1 MSTQTVNLKIVLNR
15 GDTIPGLRQI
25 GNESAAISQRVSRA
39 QMQANNE
46 ITRSYDR
53 LQIDVVAGARR
64 TAQAREMLGIR
75 SENIIRGEINRT
87 REAYEQMYRSGAF
100 NARELSRAY
109 ESMQRKVRELNAELR
124 TGSTLQSKMQT
135 ALTVGAAAGA
145 GAYVVGRYAS
155 QAMSFDQRLAL
166 MANTAFAERGVAGRR
181 AGMAELQSVI
191 NRSVRS
197 GVGGGTREQAAEA
210 LDAMIA
216 RNVLG
221 RERSMQFLPTVMRTA
236 SGSGAQPT
244 DIANLSSVLVG
255 QRIVGNNDQLK
266 TALNMITAAGQ
277 AGGFEIKDMAK
288 WLSQQ
293 LPLAQKSGLMGL
305 DGLQK
310 VLTMNQ
316 AAILT
321 AGTTDEAGNN
331 VRNLLAKLNS
341 SDTAKDFQKQG
352 RGDLAKFLMDQ
363 RVKGVDAV
371 DAWMGIIDKEAA
383 SNPQMK
389 SMLAKLK
396 TTNDKGEQKQ
406 LIDSL
411 AAISEGTVV
420 GKYFQDMQATGA
432 LLGLRNKPIVDQVN
446 TAIGQN
452 RTVNGVNDVNYAL
465 MQTTPSAQLQAAQQ
479 AKDAATKEAMDGL
492 TPTIGKVASQFEN
505 LAEKNPLL
513 TGATVVATGAITAM
527 ASAVGL
533 AAFALRNA
541 AGAPGGASM
550 PLAFKRPGVG
560 TMAVYAAG
568 AGLSYVAS
576 KDDSALGRYGGSAIN
591 GAMFGA
597 SVGSIVPGLGTAAGA
612 AIGGG
617 AGLLYEYLNQPNK
630 PAQEPAQ
637 VETTVRV
644 ELADGLKAT
653 HQTSDKKGPVSA
665 WVETGSVW
673 RHP

>member
-1 MSTQTVNLKIVLNR
+1 MTTQTVNLKIVLNR
-15 GDTIPGLRQI
+15 GDTIPGMRQI
-25 GNESAAISQRVSRA
+25 AAESTAISQKMSRA
-39 QMQANNE
+39 QQQANTE

-64 TAQAREMLGIR
+64 TAQAREMLAIR
-75 SENIIRGEINRT
+75 SENIIRAEINRT
-87 REAYEQMYRSGAF
+87 REAYDQLARSGAF
-100 NARELSRAY
+100 NARELARAQDA
-109 ESMQRKVRELNAELR
+109 MLRKVKELNTELR
-124 TGSTLQSKMQT
+124 TGASLQSKMQS
-135 ALTVGAAAGA
+135 AVTVGAAAGA
-145 GAYVVGRYAS
+145 GAYVVGREVNK
-155 QAMSFDQRLAL
+155 AMSFDERLAL
-166 MANTAFAERGVAGRR
+166 MTNTAFSERGVSGRR
-181 AGMAELQSVI
+181 AGMAELEAVI

-236 SGSGAQPT
+236 AGSGAQPT

-277 AGGFEIKDMAK
+277 AGGFEIKDMSK

-341 SDTAKDFQKQG
+341 ADTAKDFEKQG
-352 RGDLAKFLMDQ
+352 RGDLSTFLMQQ
-363 RVKGVDAV
+363 RTQGVDAV
-371 DAWMGIIDKEAA
+371 DAWMGVIDQEAA
-383 SNPQMK
+383 KNPQMK
-389 SMLAKLK
+389 KMLAQLK
-396 TTNDKGEQKQ
+396 STTDKGQQKQ
-406 LIDSL
+406 LLESL
-411 AAISEGTVV
+411 AAISEGTVI
-420 GKYFQDMQATGA
+420 GKYFQDQQAMGA
-432 LLGLRNKPIVDQVN
+432 LYGMRNKPIVDQVN
-446 TAIGQN
+446 TAIGEN

-465 MQTTPSAQLQAAQQ
+465 METTASSQLRAAQQ
-479 AKDAATKEAMDGL
+479 AKEAATKEAMDGL
-492 TPTIGKVASQFEN
+492 TPAIGKVASQFEN
-505 LAEKNPLL
+505 LAIKNPLL
-513 TGATVVATGAITAM
+513 TGATIVATGAITAM
-527 ASAVGL
+527 ASAAGL
-533 AAFALRNA
+533 AAFALRTK
-541 AGAPGGASM
+541 AGTPAVPGL
-550 PLAFKRPGVG
+550 PTAFKRPGYG
-560 TMAVYAAG
+560 MAGMAAG
-568 AGLSYVAS
+568 MGLSYVAS
-576 KDDSALGRYGGSAIN
+576 QDDSAFGRYGGSAIN
-591 GAMFGA
+591 GAMLGA
-597 SVGSIVPGLGTAAGA
+597 SVGSVIPGLGTAAGV

-630 PAQEPAQ
+630 QAQEPAK

-673 RHP
+673 GHP

>member
-1 MSTQTVNLKIVLNR
+1 MTTQTVNLKIVLNR

-25 GNESAAISQRVSRA
+25 GNESAAISQRLSRA
-39 QMQANNE
+39 QVQANNE

-75 SENIIRGEINRT
+75 SENIIRAEINRT
-87 REAYEQMYRSGAF
+87 REAYDQMYRSGAF

-109 ESMQRKVRELNAELR
+109 DSMQRKVRELNNELR

-135 ALTVGAAAGA
+135 ALTVGAAVGA
-145 GAYVVGRYAS
+145 GAYVVGREANK
-155 QAMSFDQRLAL
+155 AMSFDERLAL
-166 MANTAFAERGVAGRR
+166 MANTAFAERNVPGRR
-181 AGMAELQSVI
+181 AGMAELEAVI

-236 SGSGAQPT
+236 AGSGAQPT
-244 DIANLSSVLVG
+244 EIANLSSVLVG
-255 QRIVGNNDQLK
+255 QRIVSNDAQLK

-277 AGGFEIKDMAK
+277 AGGFEIKDMAR

-321 AGTTDEAGNN
+321 AGSTDEAGNN

-341 SDTAKDFQKQG
+341 SDTAKDFDKQHG
-352 RGDLAKFLMDQ
+352 GNLAQFLMDQ

-371 DAWMGIIDKEAA
+371 DAWMGIIDKEAS

-389 SMLAKLK
+389 AMLAKLK
-396 TTNDKGEQKQ
+396 TTSDKGQQKE
-406 LIDSL
+406 LLDSL

-446 TAIGQN
+446 AAIGQN
-452 RTVNGVNDVNYAL
+452 RTVDGVNDVNYAL
-465 MQTTPSAQLQAAQQ
+465 MQSTPSAQLRAAQE

-492 TPTIGKVASQFEN
+492 TPVIGKVASGFED
-505 LAEKNPLL
+505 LATKNPLL
-513 TGATVVATGAITAM
+513 TGTTVVATGAITAM
-527 ASAVGL
+527 ASAAGL
-533 AAFALRNA
+533 ATIALNRT
-541 AGAPGGASM
+541 AGGGGVPGLPPGI
-550 PLAFKRPGVG
+550 KRPGFG
-560 TMAVYAAG
+560 TVAAYAAG

-576 KDDSALGRYGGSAIN
+576 QDNSAAGRYGGAAIN

-597 SVGSIVPGLGTAAGA
+597 SVGSFIPGVGTAAGA
-612 AIGGG
+612 MVGGG
-617 AGLLYEYLNQPNK
+617 AGLLYQYLNEPTKQ
-630 PAQEPAQ
+630 QEPAK

-673 RHP
+673 GHP

>member
-1 MSTQTVNLKIVLNR
+1 MTTQTVNLKIVLNR
-15 GDTIPGLRQI
+15 GDTIPGMRAI
-25 GNESAAISQRVSRA
+25 AAESSATAQKMSRA
-39 QMQANNE
+39 QVQANNE

-53 LQIDVVAGARR
+53 LQIEVVAGFRR

-75 SENIIRGEINRT
+75 SENIIRAEINRT

-100 NARELSRAY
+100 NARELSRAQ
-109 ESMQRKVRELNAELR
+109 EAMLRKVKELNAELR
-124 TGSTLQSKMQT
+124 TGTTLQQKMQT
-135 ALTVGAAAGA
+135 VVTAGLAVGA
-145 GAYVVGRYAS
+145 GAYVVGREANK
-155 QAMSFDQRLAL
+155 AMAYDERLAY
-166 MANTAFAERGVAGRR
+166 MANTAYADRGVAGRK
-181 AGMAELQSVI
+181 AGMNELDAVI
-191 NRSVRS
+191 KRSVRL

-236 SGSGAQPT
+236 AGSGAQPT
-244 DIANLSSVLVG
+244 EIANLSSVLVG
-255 QRIVGNNDQLK
+255 QRIVGNDAQLK

-321 AGTTDEAGNN
+321 AGSTDDAGNN

-352 RGDLAKFLMDQ
+352 RGDLAQFLMDQ

-371 DAWMGIIDKEAA
+371 DAWMSVIDKEADN
-383 SNPQMK
+383 NPKMK
-389 SMLAKLK
+389 AMLAQLK
-396 TTNDKGEQKQ
+396 NSKDINEKQQ
-406 LIDSL
+406 LIESL
-411 AAISEGTVV
+411 KSISEGTVI
-420 GKYFQDMQATGA
+420 GNYFQDMQATGA
-432 LLGLRNKPIVDQVN
+432 LMGMRNKPIVDQVN
-446 TAIGQN
+446 AAIGLN
-452 RTVNGVNDVNYAL
+452 RTENGVNDVNYAL
-465 MQTTPSAQLQAAQQ
+465 MQSTPSAQLRAAQE

-492 TPTIGKVASQFEN
+492 TPVIGKVASGFED
-505 LAEKNPLL
+505 LAAKNPLL
-513 TGATVVATGAITAM
+513 TGTTVVATGAITAM
-527 ASAVGL
+527 ASAAGL
-533 AAFALRNA
+533 AAITLNRT
-541 AGAPGGASM
+541 AGGGGMPGLPAGI
-550 PLAFKRPGVG
+550 KRPGFG
-560 TMAVYAAG
+560 TVAAYAAG

-576 KDDSALGRYGGSAIN
+576 QDNSAAGRYGGAAIN

-597 SVGSIVPGLGTAAGA
+597 SVGSFIPGVGTAAGA
-612 AIGGG
+612 MVGGG
-617 AGLLYEYLNQPNK
+617 AGLLYQFLNESSKQ
-630 PAQEPAQ
+630 QEPAK

-673 RHP
+673 GHP

>member
-1 MSTQTVNLKIVLNR
+1 MTTQTVNLKIVLNR
-15 GDTIPGLRQI
+15 GDTIPGMRAI
-25 GNESAAISQRVSRA
+25 AAESSAISQRITRSQV
-39 QMQANNE
+39 QANTD
-46 ITRSYDR
+46 IARSYDR
-53 LQIDVVAGARR
+53 LQVDIVAGARR

-87 REAYEQMYRSGAF
+87 REAYDQMYRSGAF
-100 NARELSRAY
+100 NARELVRAQDA
-109 ESMQRKVRELNAELR
+109 MLRKVKELNAELR
-124 TGSTLQSKMQT
+124 TGSALQNKMQT

-145 GAYVVGRYAS
+145 GAYVVGRYS
-155 QAMSFDQRLAL
+155 NQAMSFDERLAL
-166 MANTAFAERGVAGRR
+166 MANTAFAERGVPGRR
-181 AGMAELQSVI
+181 AGMAQLQSVI
-191 NRSVRS
+191 NGSVRS

-255 QRIVGNNDQLK
+255 QRVVGSNDELK

-293 LPLAQKSGLMGL
+293 LPVAQKSGLMGM

-341 SDTAKDFQKQG
+341 SDTAKDFEKQG

-363 RVKGVDAV
+363 RVKGVDSV

-383 SNPQMK
+383 NNPQMK
-389 SMLAKLK
+389 AMLAQLK
-396 TTNDKGEQKQ
+396 TSTDKGQQKQ
-406 LIDSL
+406 LLDSL
-411 AAISEGTVV
+411 AAISEGTVI
-420 GKYFQDMQATGA
+420 GKYFQDMQASGA
-432 LLGLRNKPIVDQVN
+432 LFGLRNKPIVDQVN
-446 TAIGQN
+446 NAIGQN
-452 RTVNGVNDVNYAL
+452 RTINGVNDTNYAL
-465 MQTTPSAQLQAAQQ
+465 METTASAQLRAAQQ
-479 AKDAATKEAMDGL
+479 AKDAATKDAMDGL
-492 TPTIGKVASQFEN
+492 TPVIGKVASQFED
-505 LAEKNPLL
+505 LATKNPLL
-513 TGATVVATGAITAM
+513 TGSAVVATGAITAM
-527 ASAVGL
+527 STAAGL
-533 AAFALRNA
+533 AAFALNRA
-541 AGAPGGASM
+541 AGGTALPGM
-550 PLAFKRPGVG
+550 PVNMKGPGLK
-560 TMAVYAAG
+560 TFAAYAAG
-568 AGLSYVAS
+568 MGLSYVAS
-576 KDDSALGRYGGSAIN
+576 QDDSTAGRYGGAAVN

-597 SVGSIVPGLGTAAGA
+597 SLGSFIPGVGTVAGGLV
-612 AIGGG
+612 GGG
-617 AGLLYEYLNQPNK
+617 AGLLYQYLND
-630 PAQEPAQ
+630 PAKQQQEPAK

-644 ELADGLKAT
+644 ELSDGLKAI

-673 RHP
+673 GQP